1 MSHNNMLLLLLA
13 LLQAGARARLT
24 IVSSSAASVV
34 VRAGEEASLQCTAS
48 QPWYLCVWRGP
59 GGRLIS
65 KTADSDCTSN
75 AGAGFRLTG
84 AGRGRRCQ
92 LTIAAAGAGE
102 AGRYSCVMA
111 DRADVDTMAS
121 REVALEVAAPATAR
135 WLQGSVLLYGPEE
148 AEVSLTCVAEGGHPR
163 PSLVIRAEAGTK
175 LTEVTDPGLA
185 AISADETLTSS
196 SSGGLEAGPVSRRV
210 LVDTRGLAN
219 NSLVSCHAEQRHGA
233 RLLYNSSVAVVRL
246 EEALVPVAST
256 LCEDWWCEY
265 QVFLFIMLVMVVL
278 IIFSCCGMYF
288 FFATRGKP
296 YSMVMYNSE
305 HGTWGR
311 DQDTPA
317 QDTVKEKLLEK
328 KSEAAAAVSPGFGLR
343 AGADIIRSPDL
354 HPGLYSQV
362 DRSKKA
368 AARREA
374 EVQQRAAVL
383 ETDLDNTDPA
393 PAPEPAPAP
402 QDDSIVGRV
411 VTDFDTTHEETSSFL
426 SKDNITVSND
436 TSRDSDP
443 SHAGATEEEEEEEKR
458 KFLLTMTEEEIMFHN
473 TETTL
478 EMIYRKYRNKNR
490 SRSNLGDEE
499 EAEDEFI
506 AETEMRKYAL
516 HKYKL
521 ENVRN
526 VKRLGRTYS
535 KVVRD
540 HLSNDPKLA
549 VSESSVEFEV
559 ARPSSALSFCNR
571 SNTSSPY
578 PASAR
583 ATPKPPK

>member
-1 MSHNNMLLLLLA
+1 MSHNNNNMLLLLLA
-13 LLQAGARARLT
+13 LLQAGARARLA

-121 REVALEVAAPATAR
+121 REVALEVATPATAR
-135 WLQGSVLLYGPEE
+135 WLQGSVALYGPEE

-196 SSGGLEAGPVSRRV
+196 GGLQAGPVSRTV
-210 LVDTRGLAN
+210 LVDTRELAN
-219 NSLVSCHAEQRHGA
+219 NSLVSCHAEQRHEA

-311 DQDTPA
+311 DTSHTAA
-317 QDTVKEKLLEK
+317 QDTGKEKLLEK
-328 KSEAAAAVSPGFGLR
+328 KSEAAAAVSPGLGLR

-393 PAPEPAPAP
+393 PEPAPAP

-411 VTDFDTTHEETSSFL
+411 VTDFDTTQEETSSFL

-443 SHAGATEEEEEEEKR
+443 SHAGAATEEEEEEER

-490 SRSNLGDEE
+490 SRSNLEDED

-559 ARPSSALSFCNR
+559 ARPSSSLSFCNR
-571 SNTSSPY
+571 SNTSSPF

>member
-1 MSHNNMLLLLLA
+1 MSHNNNNMLLLLLA
-13 LLQAGARARLT
+13 LLQAGARARLA

-121 REVALEVAAPATAR
+121 REVALEVATPATAR
-135 WLQGSVLLYGPEE
+135 WLQGSVALYGPEE

-196 SSGGLEAGPVSRRV
+196 GGLQAGPVSRTV

-219 NSLVSCHAEQRHGA
+219 NSLVSCHAEQRHEA

-311 DQDTPA
+311 DTSHTAA
-317 QDTVKEKLLEK
+317 QDTGKEKLLEK

-343 AGADIIRSPDL
+343 AGADIIRSHDL

-393 PAPEPAPAP
+393 PEPAPAP

-411 VTDFDTTHEETSSFL
+411 VTDFDTTQEETSSFL

-443 SHAGATEEEEEEEKR
+443 SHAGAATEEEEEEER

-490 SRSNLGDEE
+490 SRSNLGDDE

-559 ARPSSALSFCNR
+559 ARPSSSLSFCNR
-571 SNTSSPY
+571 SNTSSPF

>member
-1 MSHNNMLLLLLA
+1 MTHNNNNMLLLLLA
-13 LLQAGARARLT
+13 LLQAGARARLA

-121 REVALEVAAPATAR
+121 REVALEVATPATAR
-135 WLQGSVLLYGPEE
+135 WLQGSVALYGPEE

-196 SSGGLEAGPVSRRV
+196 GGLQAGPVSRTV
-210 LVDTRGLAN
+210 LVDTRELAN
-219 NSLVSCHAEQRHGA
+219 NSLVSCHAEQRHEA

-311 DQDTPA
+311 DTSHTAA
-317 QDTVKEKLLEK
+317 QDTGKEKLLEK

-383 ETDLDNTDPA
+383 ETDLDET
-393 PAPEPAPAP
+393 APEPAPAP

-411 VTDFDTTHEETSSFL
+411 VTDFDTTQEETSSFL

-443 SHAGATEEEEEEEKR
+443 SHAGAATEEEEEEKR

-490 SRSNLGDEE
+490 SRSNLEDEE

-559 ARPSSALSFCNR
+559 ARPSSSLSFCNR
-571 SNTSSPY
+571 SNTSSPF